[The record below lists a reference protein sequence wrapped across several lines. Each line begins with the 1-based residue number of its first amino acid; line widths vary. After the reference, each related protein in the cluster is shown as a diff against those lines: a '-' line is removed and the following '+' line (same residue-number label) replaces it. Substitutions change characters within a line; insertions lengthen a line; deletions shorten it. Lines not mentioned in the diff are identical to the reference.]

1 MRILLVEDEPDM
13 GATIKE
19 ILNREKYVVDWVQDG
34 TEAWEYIQ
42 DRLADYSLA
51 IFDWLVPGLS
61 GLELCRRLRNRKNPL
76 PILILTAKDKIEDR
90 VTGLDAGAD
99 DYLVKPFSIPELLA
113 RVRALQ
119 RRSPLLQTQKLQVDG
134 LILDC
139 GARTAHWQS
148 SDGKVREISLT
159 NKEFQVLEYLMKYP
173 RQVIQS
179 DRIRRQIWE
188 IDAYNYSNVVA
199 AQVRLVRRKL
209 ESIGCGK
216 IIETVPGQGYRFN
229 PKP

>member
-19 ILNREKYVVDWVQDG
+19 ILKREKYVVDWVQDG
-34 TEAWEYIQ
+34 NEAWDYIQ

-76 PILILTAKDKIEDR
+76 PILVLTAKDKIEDR
-90 VTGLDAGAD
+90 VAGLDAGAD

-119 RRSPLLQTQKLQVDG
+119 RRSPLIQPQRLQVDG
-134 LILDC
+134 LVLDC
-139 GARTAHWQS
+139 GTRIAYWQTS
-148 SDGKVREISLT
+148 NNKIREISLT

-199 AQVRLVRRKL
+199 AQVRRLRRKL
-209 ESIGCGK
+209 ASIGCGQ
-216 IIETVPGQGYRFN
+216 IVETVPGLGYRLN
-229 PKP
+229 PEP

>member
-19 ILNREKYVVDWVQDG
+19 ILKREKYVVDWVQDG
-34 TEAWEYIQ
+34 NEAWDYIQ
-42 DRLADYSLA
+42 DCLADYSLA

-90 VTGLDAGAD
+90 VAGLDAGAD

-119 RRSPLLQTQKLQVDG
+119 RRSPLIQPQRLQVDG
-134 LILDC
+134 LVLDC
-139 GARTAHWQS
+139 GTRIAYWQTS
-148 SDGKVREISLT
+148 NNKIREISLT

-199 AQVRLVRRKL
+199 AQVRRLRRKL
-209 ESIGCGK
+209 ESIGCGQ
-216 IIETVPGQGYRFN
+216 IVETVPGLGYRLN
-229 PKP
+229 PEP

>member
-61 GLELCRRLRNRKNPL
+61 GLELCQRLRNRKNPL
-76 PILILTAKDKIEDR
+76 PILVLTAKDKIEDR

-99 DYLVKPFSIPELLA
+99 DYLIKPFSIPELLA

-119 RRSPLLQTQKLQVDG
+119 RRSPLLQSQRLQVDG

-139 GARTAHWQS
+139 GTRTAHWQS
-148 SDGKVREISLT
+148 SDGKIREISLT

-188 IDAYNYSNVVA
+188 INAYNYSNIVA
-199 AQVRLVRRKL
+199 AHVRRLRRKL
-209 ESIGCGK
+209 ESIGCSN
-216 IIETVPGQGYRFN
+216 IIETVPALGYRFN
-229 PKP
+229 PEP

>member
-61 GLELCRRLRNRKNPL
+61 GLELCQRLRNKKNPL
-76 PILILTAKDKIEDR
+76 PILILTARDKIEHR
-90 VTGLDAGAD
+90 VLGLDAGAD
-99 DYLVKPFSIPELLA
+99 DYLAKPFSIPELLA

-119 RRSPLLQTQKLQVDG
+119 RRSPLLQPSRLQVDG

-139 GARTAHWQS
+139 GTRIAYWQPLE
-148 SDGKVREISLT
+148 GQIREISLT
-159 NKEFQVLEYLMKYP
+159 NKEFQILEYLMKYP

-188 IDAYNYSNVVA
+188 INAHSYSNVVA
-199 AQVRLVRRKL
+199 AQVRLLRRKL
-209 ESIGCGK
+209 AAIGCGE
-216 IIETVPGQGYRFN
+216 IVETVPGLGYRLN

>member
-19 ILNREKYVVDWVQDG
+19 ILKREKYVVDWVQDG
-34 TEAWEYIQ
+34 NEAWDYIQ
-42 DRLADYSLA
+42 DCLADYSLA

-76 PILILTAKDKIEDR
+76 PILVLTAKDKIEDR
-90 VTGLDAGAD
+90 VAGLDAGAD

-119 RRSPLLQTQKLQVDG
+119 RRSPLIQPQKLQVDG
-134 LILDC
+134 LVLDC
-139 GARTAHWQS
+139 GTRIAYWQTS
-148 SDGKVREISLT
+148 NNKIREISLT

-199 AQVRLVRRKL
+199 AQVRRLRRKL
-209 ESIGCGK
+209 ESIGCGQ
-216 IIETVPGQGYRFN
+216 IVETVPGLGYRLN
-229 PKP
+229 PEP